1 MPLLGILFW
10 LIGTLIGLAVL
21 LSLIVVW
28 IWVWPR
34 KTVKP
39 SETLVCDYAHRGL
52 HGRGV
57 PENSL
62 AAFELACKAG
72 YGIELDVQ
80 LSVDGEVMVFHDY
93 TLVRMTGHGG
103 KVCELTAAELGTLTL
118 GESEET
124 IPTFAQV
131 LELVGGRVPLLV
143 ELKGESTD
151 SSLCPKV
158 AKLLEKYEGEYC
170 LESFNPLLIG
180 QMKKLLPEAYRGLLY
195 TDVCREKKK
204 YSALNIALTAMALNI
219 VAKPDFIAYN
229 HEYRNALPVRLSTK
243 GYRAPR
249 FVWTIKT
256 AADRDA
262 AHARG
267 EKTIFEGIFEDQQ
280 EKTVF

>member
-1 MPLLGILFW
+1 MPFLGFLLW
-10 LIGTLIGLAVL
+10 LLGTLIGLVCL
-21 LSLIVVW
+21 LALIVVL

-39 SETLVCDYAHRGL
+39 SEALVCDYAHRGL

-62 AAFELACKAG
+62 AAFELACQAG

-80 LSVDGEVMVFHDY
+80 LSADGEVMVFHDY
-93 TLVRMTGHGG
+93 TLVRMTGKDG
-103 KVCELTAAELGTLTL
+103 KLCERTAAELGSISL
-118 GESEET
+118 GESSET

-131 LELVGGRVPLLV
+131 LALVRGRVPLLV

-158 AKLLEKYEGEYC
+158 AKLLEEYEGEYC

-180 QMKKLLPEAYRGLLY
+180 QMKKLLPNAYRGLLY
-195 TDVCREKKK
+195 TNVCREKKK
-204 YSALNIALTAMALNI
+204 YSLLNIALTVMALNV

-229 HEYRNALPVRLSTK
+229 QLDRRALPVRFSTK

-249 FVWTIKT
+249 FVWTVKT

-267 EKTIFEGIFEDQQ
+267 EKTIFEGIFEDQ
-280 EKTVF
+280 K